1 MRKLQIDLR
10 LVYEVTQGN
19 PYRGEVSAFVEDELH
34 NLTLHNLT
42 PLVTYV
48 NNEIEWIAKLK
59 TAEVFNEKETD

>member
-1 MRKLQIDLR
+1 MKKIQIDLR

-19 PYRGEVSAFVEDELH
+19 PYRGEVSAFVEDE
-34 NLTLHNLT
+34 LHNLT